1 MPLNLSPEQSAEI
14 KRRLETGELSPNDP
28 LMKQLWVTKH
38 KGDPLEL
45 AQVAFKHQMVDQGT
59 GTSLP
64 SAAFHKELVA
74 LALNNRFLAV
84 AAPRNHAKST
94 VVTLFY
100 VLYCILYQTKK
111 NIVIIS
117 STEEMAV
124 RFLRR
129 VKDELGTANRVLWAF
144 GSLRSD
150 KWSETEIRTST
161 GTVVHA
167 KGRGAQLRGLVDGA
181 SRPDLV
187 ILDDVEDDQ
196 SVRSEIGR
204 YDLESWF
211 NGTVLPTIAPS
222 TGQVIVIGTILH
234 MDSLLNRLVM
244 QDPNNPTHSLLY
256 PEFVSKVYAAITTS
270 DPPAPLWPERFSLGQ
285 LDAMKRDYMARD
297 QLSKFFMEWMNDPI
311 PEENAT
317 FKDFQYFDPFSL
329 PKALTVECFVDVG
342 GGSVKKGADDT
353 AIVVTGTD
361 ENNVMYVLDVISD
374 KMGTDTDRIADA
386 FFKVDN
392 NWHPLRFVVE
402 RTQASSFLKP
412 ALEKR
417 MLNDNHFLN
426 LELVNPGKGSGDRRG
441 NMSDGKYQRI
451 SAMQSPVR
459 LGAIKFQRNQHKLIE
474 QLQRFPRASHDDAAD
489 ALGYAWTYS
498 LRNMRP
504 EQLALRSTLGELD
517 EPPQSSEFVPI
528 YDDLGI

>member
-1 MPLNLSPEQSAEI
+1 MPLNLSPEQSAEL
-14 KRRLETGELSPNDP
+14 KRRLASGELSPNAP
-28 LMKQLWVTKH
+28 IMKQLWVTNL
-38 KGDPLEL
+38 KGDPL
-45 AQVAFKHQMVDQGT
+45 AFAAMALKHQMIDQGT

-64 SAAFHKELVA
+64 SATFHKELIE
-74 LALNNRFLAV
+74 LAMNNRFLAL

-94 VVTLFY
+94 VITLFY
-100 VLYCILYQTKK
+100 VLYCVLYQTKK
-111 NIVIIS
+111 NIVIVS

-129 VKDELGTANRVLWAF
+129 VKDELDTANRILWAF

-161 GTVVHA
+161 GVVVHA

-181 SRPDLV
+181 NRPDLV
-187 ILDDVEDDQ
+187 ICDDLEADQ
-196 SVRSEIGR
+196 SVRSELQR

-211 NGTVLPTIAPS
+211 NGTVLPTIAPT

-234 MDSLLNRLVM
+234 MDSLLNRLVGT
-244 QDPNNPTHSLLY
+244 DPLHPDKSKLY
-256 PEFVSKVYAAITTS
+256 PEFVSRIYAAA
-270 DPPAPLWPERFSLGQ
+270 DPDFLNSLWPERFSIEQ
-285 LDAMKRDYMARD
+285 LLAMKRDYMARD

-317 FKDFQYFDPFSL
+317 FKDFTFFDPSHDL
-329 PKALTVECFVDVG
+329 PPHLTIECFVDVG

-361 ENNVMYVLDVISD
+361 EDNVMYVLDVISD

-386 FFKVDN
+386 FFKVDSD
-392 NWHPLRFVVE
+392 WHPLRFVVE
-402 RTQASSFLKP
+402 RTQASSFLLP

-417 MLNDNHFLN
+417 MLNDSHFLSV
-426 LELVNPGKGSGDRRG
+426 ELVNPNKGSGDRRG

-451 SAMQSPVR
+451 SAMQSPMR
-459 LGAIKFQRNQHKLIE
+459 LGAIRLQRSHHKLIE
-474 QLQRFPRASHDDAAD
+474 QLQRFPNATHDDEVD
-489 ALGYAWTYS
+489 ALSYAWAYS
-498 LRNMRP
+498 MRNMRP
-504 EQLALRSTLGELD
+504 EQLAQRQFRGLLD
-517 EPPQSSEFVPI
+517 EPEPTKGYVPI
-528 YDDLGI
+528 YDDIGI